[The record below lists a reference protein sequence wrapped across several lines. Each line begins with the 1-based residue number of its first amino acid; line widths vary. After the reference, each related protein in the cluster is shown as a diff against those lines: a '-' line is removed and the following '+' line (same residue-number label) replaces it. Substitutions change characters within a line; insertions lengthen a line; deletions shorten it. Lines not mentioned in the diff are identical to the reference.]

1 MFHETAY
8 SVFVRERLL
17 PCRVAVGSVGLYRVL
32 TRITCIQ
39 PLTRSSLTFPAS
51 SFFSESRV
59 VVFCFLFLFFFS
71 FPPCVLS
78 FLLAIS
84 YPLNSLID

>member
-1 MFHETAY
+1 MFHETAH

-17 PCRVAVGSVGLYRVL
+17 PCRAAVGSVGLYRVL
-32 TRITCIQ
+32 TRITCIN

-59 VVFCFLFLFFFS
+59 VVFLLAVPLFLFFSTNMCS
-71 FPPCVLS
+71 F
-78 FLLAIS
+78 FFIS
-84 YPLNSLID
+84 PFIPA